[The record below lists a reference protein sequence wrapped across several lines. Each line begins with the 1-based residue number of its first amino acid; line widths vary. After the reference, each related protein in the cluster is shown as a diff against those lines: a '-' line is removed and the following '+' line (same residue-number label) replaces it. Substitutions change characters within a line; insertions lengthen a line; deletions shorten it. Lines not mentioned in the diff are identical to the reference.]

1 MLHAWSGCALGT
13 LHLKVA
19 IDLKLHMPN
28 KPLLLLAFD
37 LL

>member
-1 MLHAWSGCALGT
+1 MRGQAVPWVLLN
-13 LHLKVA
+13 LKVA
-19 IDLKLHMPN
+19 IDRKGRVPN

>member
-1 MLHAWSGCALGT
+1 MRGQAAPWLL
-13 LHLKVA
+13 LKLKVA

>member
-1 MLHAWSGCALGT
+1 LLHGQAVPWVL
-13 LHLKVA
+13 LNLKVA
-19 IDLKLHMPN
+19 NDRKVHMPN